1 MNGSGEGVTAAVLA
15 IATIRSWIS
24 SRVGERVTIAV
35 GSSRDDADLTDACP
49 LTVVTR
55 LGPFEADSWRACIS
69 VELPELPASS
79 LRIDPGRI
87 VCADVVA
94 DGRSLR
100 VYNNDATTIRFTA

>member
-1 MNGSGEGVTAAVLA
+1 MNGAGEGVTAAVLA
-15 IATIRSWIS
+15 IATIRSWLAG
-24 SRVGERVTIAV
+24 RVGERVTISVSGHHDEANL
-35 GSSRDDADLTDACP
+35 SNASCLT
-49 LTVVTR
+49 LVTR
-55 LGPFEADSWRACIS
+55 LGSFEADGWRGCIS

-94 DGRSLR
+94 DGRCLL